1 MVCNLL
7 TSKFTRAT
15 PVTLMNTVVSVVIV
29 VVVVSTS
36 QRCMNSEKI
45 DLFSISLTLLLLLLF
60 TLAFVDMFHSCG
72 ILSSM
77 SWSW

>member
-45 DLFSISLTLLLLLLF
+45 DLFSISLTLLLLLF
-60 TLAFVDMFHSCG
+60 TLASVDMFHSCG